1 MNTAC
6 PICSATEW
14 RSCYHGSIRMG
25 SFGKKSPEDLD
36 IWECGGCG
44 ARHLPPVMADIEAY
58 YKSGEYRDDLSQGN
72 AVDAYFK
79 VNDNDQP
86 HRLELIRMHELRGK
100 SVADIGCGA
109 GPFLDLVKG
118 FAAKTIAVEPNQ
130 CYHESLRQRGH
141 EVFTWAQD
149 VPAEMSSGIDA
160 AVSYSVLEHVEDP
173 LKFLQDIHRLL
184 KPGGTLALSTP
195 NADDW
200 MVANS
205 PDYAAFFYRKVHLWY
220 FTASA
225 LQKLATLAGFVT
237 CDVTFDHRFDLSNA
251 MVWMRDKRPSGNGKI
266 PFDPA
271 LNAVWRETLIRQG
284 GSDYLYAILKK
295 SV

>member
-1 MNTAC
+1 MITPC
-6 PICSATEW
+6 PICGAIDW
-14 RSCYHGSIRMG
+14 RSCYRGSIRMG
-25 SFGKKSPEDLD
+25 AFGRESPEGLD
-36 IWECGGCG
+36 VWECGGCG
-44 ARHLPPVMADIEAY
+44 SRHLPPVIADIEAY

-72 AVDAYFK
+72 AVEDYFK

-86 HRLELIRMHELRGK
+86 GRLNLIGMNELRGK

-118 FAAKTIAVEPNQ
+118 VAGKTIAVEPNH

-149 VPAEMSSGIDA
+149 LPATMSGSIDT

-184 KPGGTLALSTP
+184 KPGGILALSTP
-195 NADDW
+195 NANDW

-220 FTASA
+220 FGASA
-225 LQKLATLAGFVT
+225 LKKLAAIAGFPT

-251 MVWMRDKRPSGNGKI
+251 MVWMRDKRPSGKGAI
-266 PFDPA
+266 SFDPV
-271 LNAVWRETLIRQG
+271 LNAIWRETLIRQE

-295 SV
+295 PF

>member
-1 MNTAC
+1 MT
-6 PICSATEW
+6 
-14 RSCYHGSIRMG
+14 
-25 SFGKKSPEDLD
+25 
-36 IWECGGCG
+36 
-44 ARHLPPVMADIEAY
+44 
-58 YKSGEYRDDLSQGN
+58 
-72 AVDAYFK
+72 VD
-79 VNDNDQP
+79 
-86 HRLELIRMHELRGK
+86 
-100 SVADIGCGA
+100 
-109 GPFLDLVKG
+109 
-118 FAAKTIAVEPNQ
+118 T
-130 CYHESLRQRGH
+130 
-141 EVFTWAQD
+141 
-149 VPAEMSSGIDA
+149 

-173 LKFLQDIHRLL
+173 LKFLKDIYRIL

-225 LQKLATLAGFVT
+225 LQNLASLTGFST
-237 CDVTFDHRFDLSNA
+237 CDVRFEHRFDLSNA

-295 SV
+295 PF